1 MAAAGFA
8 ADRPE
13 QRVAFRICPG
23 SHECAMGLAPTRD
36 VARAVIGAMNDDA
49 AALRWSI
56 SGCPNSCSQPQLA
69 RVGIVTAKS
78 VKGEDGQRRPL
89 FDLYRRE
96 DDGSLG
102 VLVGSGLELE
112 ELVAAVRLER

>member
-1 MAAAGFA
+1 MTRPSRIKTEVKGEVLEIIFDHPPANAFDQQASRDLDAA
-8 ADRPE
+8 
-13 QRVAFRICPG
+13 
-23 SHECAMGLAPTRD
+23 LTRL
-36 VARAVIGAMNDDA
+36 NDDP
-49 AALRWSI
+49 AL
-56 SGCPNSCSQPQLA
+56 

-102 VLVGSGLELE
+102 VVVGSGLELE